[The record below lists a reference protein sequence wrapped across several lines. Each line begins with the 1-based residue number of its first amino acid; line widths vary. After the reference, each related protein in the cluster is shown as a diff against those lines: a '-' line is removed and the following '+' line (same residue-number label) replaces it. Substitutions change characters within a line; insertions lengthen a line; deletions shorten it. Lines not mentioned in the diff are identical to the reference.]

1 MLHNNNGDIVDKE
14 NYNDSLFK
22 FIEKSTCSF
31 TCVSEIKNMLINN
44 GYIELCE
51 GDKWNINISKYF
63 VIRNDSSIIAFNI
76 GKNYNDG
83 FNIICSHGDSPGFSL
98 KPKSEIYEYDYL
110 KLNVTPYGG
119 ILNYGWMDRPLGIA
133 GRVIYKDNDVYRKK
147 IINLTEPKC
156 VIPSEA
162 IHQNDSANSNLDLNS
177 QIDMIPV
184 ISLSD
189 DKDIVNDILSREV
202 SNHEICDYDLFLYNL
217 DKPMYVG
224 VGRKMILSPRIDDL
238 TCTYANVLG
247 FIESNN
253 TNANNINVMCIFN
266 SEEVGSLTME
276 GADSSF
282 LMDVLKRI
290 CASLEID
297 ISASLYNS
305 YIVSAD
311 NSHAV
316 HPNHPNKSDVS
327 NMGYINRGILISRE
341 SGTMTDGMSSSIF
354 KEICKKANVNYQDY
368 VSRND
373 MTCGGTLSGLCTRHV
388 STTSIDV
395 GIPQLA
401 MHSASEVVG
410 SDDTFSIYNVF
421 KMFYNTS
428 IRKNRNSFKLIYE

>member
-1 MLHNNNGDIVDKE
+1 MLHNNNGDIMNKD
-14 NYNDSLFK
+14 NYNNDLFK

-31 TCVSEIKNMLINN
+31 TCVSEIKRLLINS
-44 GYIELCE
+44 GYVELCE
-51 GDKWNINISKYF
+51 GDKWKINKGKYF

-76 GKNYNDG
+76 GNNYRES
-83 FNIICSHGDSPGFSL
+83 FNIICSHGDTSGFSL

-133 GRVIYKDNDVYRKK
+133 GRVIYKDGDVYKKK
-147 IINLTEPKC
+147 IINLDEPKC

-162 IHQNDSANSNLDLNS
+162 IHQNDKANSNLDLNS
-177 QIDMIPV
+177 QVDMIPI

-189 DKDIVNDILSREV
+189 DKNIINDILSREV
-202 SNHEICDYDLFLYNL
+202 DNKDICDYDLFLYNM

-224 VGRKMILSPRIDDL
+224 INNGMIMSPRVDDL
-238 TCTYANVLG
+238 TCTYANVMA
-247 FIESNN
+247 FIENN
-253 TNANNINVMCIFN
+253 NDDNINVMCIFN

-282 LMDVLKRI
+282 LMDTLKRI
-290 CASLEID
+290 CASLDID
-297 ISASLYNS
+297 ISTSLYNS
-305 YIVSAD
+305 YVVSAD

-327 NMGYINRGILISRE
+327 NMGYINKGILISRE

-354 KEICKKANVNYQDY
+354 KEICKKANVNYQNY

-395 GIPQLA
+395 GIAQLA
-401 MHSASEVVG
+401 MHSSNEVVG
-410 SDDTFSIYNVF
+410 SDDSFDIYRAF
-421 KMFYNTS
+421 KKFYCTS
-428 IRKNRNSFKLIYE
+428 IWKDKNEFKLIYK

>member
-1 MLHNNNGDIVDKE
+1 MNKDI
-14 NYNDSLFK
+14 YNDNLFK

-31 TCVSEIKNMLINN
+31 TCVNEIKKLLLDN
-44 GYIELCE
+44 GYTELCE
-51 GDKWNINISKYF
+51 GDKWNIDVCKYF

-76 GKNYNDG
+76 GNNYRDC
-83 FNIICSHGDSPGFSL
+83 FNIICSHGDTPGFLL
-98 KPKSEIYEYDYL
+98 KPNSEIYEYDYL

-119 ILNYGWMDRPLGIA
+119 ILNYGWMDRPLGIT
-133 GRVIYKDNDVYRKK
+133 GRVIYKDGDVYRKK
-147 IINLTEPKC
+147 IISLDEPKC

-162 IHQNDSANSNLDLNS
+162 IHQNDAANSNLDLNS
-177 QIDMIPV
+177 QIDMIPI
-184 ISLSD
+184 ISLTD
-189 DKDIVNDILSREV
+189 NKNIINDILSKCVE
-202 SNHEICDYDLFLYNL
+202 NKEICEYDLFLYNM

-224 VGRKMILSPRIDDL
+224 VNNEMILSPRIDDL

-247 FIESNN
+247 FIETNN
-253 TNANNINVMCIFN
+253 DNNINVMCIFN

-297 ISASLYNS
+297 ISKSLYNS

-327 NMGYINRGILISRE
+327 NMGYINKGILISRE
-341 SGTMTDGMSSSIF
+341 SGTMTDGLSSSIF
-354 KEICKKANVNYQDY
+354 KEICKEANVNYQDY

-388 STTSIDV
+388 SATSIDV

-401 MHSASEVVG
+401 MHSANEVVG
-410 SDDTFSIYNVF
+410 SDDTFDIYRIF
-421 KMFYNTS
+421 KKFYGTS
-428 IRKNRNSFKLIYE
+428 IKKGKDGFVLDYNN